1 MREAFFFYVIGRCL
15 IIWLFLFSEAI
26 VHWNFSPVLQSEGNQ
41 EQPSRHGWLWSPLLC
56 NSSWM
61 EESLH
66 PHPIITP
73 VGLTVNKLGWQS
85 AFDYCRCRPPGIQ
98 CLITPASQVDI
109 RLITPAVW
117 FFPVIAGSHED
128 LFFVFWPRFVMGR
141 YLCVNISVWRF
152 VEGVRCWCGG
162 WLLIA
167 RRLVRVWFLLPGRL
181 AFRIIGALQNRC
193 LFLSTFQLHQTNQCG
208 HSPVV
213 SSPHISCVNIRYH
226 LWLSHWL

>member
-1 MREAFFFYVIGRCL
+1 
-15 IIWLFLFSEAI
+15 
-26 VHWNFSPVLQSEGNQ
+26 
-41 EQPSRHGWLWSPLLC
+41 
-56 NSSWM
+56 M

-128 LFFVFWPRFVMGR
+128 LFF
-141 YLCVNISVWRF
+141 C
-152 VEGVRCWCGG
+152 
-162 WLLIA
+162 
-167 RRLVRVWFLLPGRL
+167 FL
-181 AFRIIGALQNRC
+181 AEVCHGALSVCKHLC
-193 LFLSTFQLHQTNQCG
+193 LEVCRRGAVLVWG
-208 HSPVV
+208 VIID
-213 SSPHISCVNIRYH
+213 SSEARPGVISFAWQASV
-226 LWLSHWL
+226 